1 MAHNLQRIKKTL
13 DSPAGED
20 LKNFLVERILELKSI
35 EAIDDKKD
43 FKEVAIEVKA
53 NKRACDKL
61 VNILKDILTISTSV
75 TKKKS
80 FKDSYNVLP

>member
-1 MAHNLQRIKKTL
+1 
-13 DSPAGED
+13 

-35 EAIDDKKD
+35 EVIDDKKD

-53 NKRACDKL
+53 NKRAFDKL

>member
-1 MAHNLQRIKKTL
+1 
-13 DSPAGED
+13 

-53 NKRACDKL
+53 NKRAFDKL

>member
-1 MAHNLQRIKKTL
+1 
-13 DSPAGED
+13 